1 MISAGKTNTELI
13 NEFLDKKD
21 NGEVITISD
30 INEAISTR
38 SIIDPIAS
46 PDAVTI
52 FYSGEPESLI
62 NTISEDGSMIRMIR
76 RTEAFDFVAND
87 NLYEITEYAL
97 TCEHPMWTDNQ
108 ISNEVNRLFY
118 ESSEY
123 DLSGNLVKKGEG
135 YWTEISR
142 RFAAD
147 TKGDAYSLCANA
159 SPTRIFAAD
168 ELPTWLEVAD
178 DSAKMGG
185 YTKVEL
191 LSMDKTER
199 FKAVQDWTV
208 SDMNSTRVFFDA
220 NGNKIGQTFGGS
232 SLDLRVS
239 DIVPDDYLFETTLQE
254 TKKFINEADLKSKY
268 SFLNDLSG
276 DEYYRA
282 KNKFT
287 VYDYLESIGADSPTI
302 EKTGILSD
310 STIRNKYGLIEGVGD
325 KEIINFYRKAEY
337 YSSQGKDVAN
347 IKVGDWIK
355 ETDIQLSLEERI
367 IAREAK
373 DLSVDDFLKF
383 SEKEKGMYSS
393 PEVGK
398 SIKKAQTKI
407 KVMKGLRTFEKTA
420 NFALAAVFIYE
431 TANFIVDVTDAY
443 EKGEINSHE
452 FAEIVTEYVGGI
464 AGAMCAITAAQPA
477 ISSITESLTAVNP
490 IVAGIT
496 YIVLNA
502 AAGIVGAIGGEKIYS
517 AVFNL
522 VSDTKEGLFKL
533 IDGTTNQIEGTVY
546 NDLLDF
552 SSGVIKNGLIKTD
565 VEDKLIID
573 GRSGDDWIIGYKY
586 GDEIKGG
593 SGNDYIEGGDG
604 ADYIYGETGHDKIY
618 GQDGWDRIEGGPGND
633 EIFGDKGND
642 TLSGDDDNDLI
653 NGGDD
658 TDIIKGGAGNDR
670 LFGGEGTDYIWGGS
684 GNDYIEGGGDQGD
697 FLYGG
702 PDEDLIVAGSGSDEI
717 EGGSGNDI
725 ILGGAGTDI
734 IYGDDK
740 IDVDSWL
747 GFADEISGGDSDD
760 IIYGCGGDDLIWGGQ
775 GEDKIFGGHG
785 NDKIYGGS
793 NNDIIYG
800 GADSDTIFGNTG
812 DDTIN
817 GGNDN
822 DTIYGG
828 DHNDKLRGDK
838 GNDTLDGGSGD
849 DKLCGGDGYDK
860 YIFGKGYN
868 NDIIYDPYAFNT
880 IVFTDID
887 YDELIPSYSETNSK
901 YLVINV
907 ASTFDTLTIID
918 FKELQNKFQFKFEKT
933 GNYYTLEDNDGVFN
947 FVKKEYEFEYTAS
960 MNNGVYGKIKTNSTT
975 NNVHS
980 YTQAATAL
988 PPRDPLVIDLG
999 TKGINLSTVENGVHF
1014 DIDKN
1019 GFAEKT
1025 VWTDGEDGFLV
1036 LDRNYNGII
1045 DDGGELFSDHVIM
1058 KNGLTSSDGFEAL
1071 ADLDEDNNGIIDE
1084 KDSRF
1089 FDLRVWVDSERD
1101 GFSTADEIKTLADL
1115 GITSIVLPEN
1125 QADPDDDTV
1134 EFIKTGSVILE
1145 EGIRDIQ
1152 EHWFEI
1158 NGADTQEITVN
1169 NVENDLTSFGNMP
1182 SLTNALASDESGE
1195 LASLVE
1201 DFKKSD
1207 DFAEKRIITKKIL
1220 YFITGANEI
1229 ASDSRGG
1236 TVDARDLHVI
1246 EAIMGIDSFIGADGS
1261 ATPNS
1266 NAAPILKELY
1276 VQFENLYLSLL
1287 DNELDGTGYIEYLE
1301 EVIDEN
1307 NNIVIDP
1314 EYIDIT
1320 IENAAMLGKNVE
1332 KIVFSIGSYLK
1343 TYDKAC
1349 GTNCF
1354 GAFKERYPE
1363 YADVLDTVIN
1373 ADSVLGTNND
1383 DVLDGTNASEIFWG
1397 DSGNDTINAGDGND
1411 FIYGGA
1417 GNDVLNGGSGND
1429 TYFFAKNHGN
1439 DIVNDRAGETKLV
1452 FTDGASAEDYDTG
1465 ISVSENQIGFTLTNK
1480 QTGDTIFLPDFI
1492 SLHDSYKIAFADN
1505 ESTIGGGDAQETI
1518 NGTDGNDYLEAGDG
1532 FNIFY
1537 GGDGEDTIA
1546 GGANIDIM
1554 YGGEN
1559 DDTLLGRNGTNI
1571 MYGEGGND
1579 KIYDGDDSSYLSGG
1593 EGNDELYGGGGADVL
1608 DGGSGNDYL
1617 QGDHGNDTY
1626 IFAEGYDV
1634 DTIAA
1639 SSDLNKI
1646 IIHDYRVSDMN
1657 NTREANNDLVIDF
1670 GTDTG
1675 DSLIVKAFFDYNS
1688 NRDYNFIF
1696 DDGTVLGQYDIT
1708 AKTAPFYG
1716 TDGNDYLMG
1725 TNDNDIIDGGAGD
1738 DNLCGSGGED
1748 TYIFGKGYAHDTI
1761 NEWGSDHSIV
1771 ELKDIASDE
1780 ITVSDQWGSNLLIA
1794 VNDTEDVL
1802 TISNFKWGQAS
1813 YTFNFADGAEG
1824 YVDKDTWQLI
1834 LTKQPDPVEE
1844 DIEQTNA
1851 ELLNE
1856 IYSDDELGA
1865 DIFENDSTI
1874 ISEVTDSITVS
1885 EDTDEVSDMTDIQTM
1900 ILAENMSAFS
1910 DASNVY
1916 DNAGITDITADT
1928 TALDQLLV
1936 SSSVQ

>member
-1 MISAGKTNTELI
+1 MVYFSKEELCLIEMLSYFNKASEVIYQAIDTNIKKADTNTFSNTMKYQTIKDILHVFNTNSLDKLSGIDEIIDTDYCVSGKEWAQIIELILDNDRINKLVLTDVSPDGKALCFAESAGAADSAIVAFMGTVDSEEWRDNATAARVADSVYQEAAYNYVNGLKYNDITVIGHSKGGNKAMYTAILCDKVTRCVSFDGQGFSRDFLIKYIKEISERSEIITNYSLSTDFVHILLKQLPGSQQYYVKGYGLEAPGIADPREFTLKKFGYIVAQNHSPNSFFKTN
-13 NEFLDKKD
+13 
-21 NGEVITISD
+21 NGELVAENKAPVFELTDESETSILLRNYVEYLLDLADGTGFDALVDYVGDILHDIFANNNVFTTVFSDVEQLGKVVGYTLNYITTKNLKTNDALDLLSGLGLNQFPILDFILDVIKAYNNIQDVISIKD
-30 INEAISTR
+30 AINNTLGN
-38 SIIDPIAS
+38 IIDPVTNNPIAKWLKHKIGE
-46 PDAVTI
+46 TI
-52 FYSGEPESLI
+52 EDDFEATKKAAWSIIVSKFGGIIPESILPEDEFYKLCDLI
-62 NTISEDGSMIRMIR
+62 NSAYD
-76 RTEAFDFVAND
+76 AANQAMPVHD
-87 NLYEITEYAL
+87 IDLVYYEYNDELLNANNNYNDILNFIMSY
-97 TCEHPMWTDNQ
+97 D
-108 ISNEVNRLFY
+108 SY
-118 ESSEY
+118 SSEEIY
-123 DLSGNLVKKGEG
+123 DILMSNKSDYVDMTIDS
-135 YWTEISR
+135 YNHN
-142 RFAAD
+142 F
-147 TKGDAYSLCANA
+147 
-159 SPTRIFAAD
+159 IFAQI
-168 ELPTWLEVAD
+168 
-178 DSAKMGG
+178 MGG
-185 YTKVEL
+185 KDQATDYIEN
-191 LSMDKTER
+191 
-199 FKAVQDWTV
+199 
-208 SDMNSTRVFFDA
+208 NS
-220 NGNKIGQTFGGS
+220 
-232 SLDLRVS
+232 
-239 DIVPDDYLFETTLQE
+239 
-254 TKKFINEADLKSKY
+254 
-268 SFLNDLSG
+268 
-276 DEYYRA
+276 
-282 KNKFT
+282 
-287 VYDYLESIGADSPTI
+287 
-302 EKTGILSD
+302 
-310 STIRNKYGLIEGVGD
+310 
-325 KEIINFYRKAEY
+325 
-337 YSSQGKDVAN
+337 
-347 IKVGDWIK
+347 
-355 ETDIQLSLEERI
+355 
-367 IAREAK
+367 
-373 DLSVDDFLKF
+373 
-383 SEKEKGMYSS
+383 
-393 PEVGK
+393 
-398 SIKKAQTKI
+398 
-407 KVMKGLRTFEKTA
+407 
-420 NFALAAVFIYE
+420 
-431 TANFIVDVTDAY
+431 
-443 EKGEINSHE
+443 
-452 FAEIVTEYVGGI
+452 
-464 AGAMCAITAAQPA
+464 
-477 ISSITESLTAVNP
+477 
-490 IVAGIT
+490 
-496 YIVLNA
+496 
-502 AAGIVGAIGGEKIYS
+502 
-517 AVFNL
+517 
-522 VSDTKEGLFKL
+522 
-533 IDGTTNQIEGTVY
+533 
-546 NDLLDF
+546 
-552 SSGVIKNGLIKTD
+552 
-565 VEDKLIID
+565 
-573 GRSGDDWIIGYKY
+573 
-586 GDEIKGG
+586 DEIKDFLYNKFFNIDSTDTALIASKNENTVLYSGNENSVIWGSAKDDTFAGG
-593 SGNDYIEGGDG
+593 KGNDILYGNSGNDH
-604 ADYIYGETGHDKIY
+604 IYGSY
-618 GQDGWDRIEGGPGND
+618 G
-633 EIFGDKGND
+633 
-642 TLSGDDDNDLI
+642 
-653 NGGDD
+653 
-658 TDIIKGGAGNDR
+658 
-670 LFGGEGTDYIWGGS
+670 
-684 GNDYIEGGGDQGD
+684 
-697 FLYGG
+697 
-702 PDEDLIVAGSGSDEI
+702 
-717 EGGSGNDI
+717 
-725 ILGGAGTDI
+725 
-734 IYGDDK
+734 
-740 IDVDSWL
+740 
-747 GFADEISGGDSDD
+747 
-760 IIYGCGGDDLIWGGQ
+760 
-775 GEDKIFGGHG
+775 
-785 NDKIYGGS
+785 
-793 NNDIIYG
+793 NDIIYG
-800 GADSDTIFGNTG
+800 GEGEDYIYGGADNDKLYGNNDDDHIYGGSGNDTIEGGSGADRIYGDSGEDIIDGGPGNDWIYGGEDNDNIETG
-812 DDTIN
+812 GGDDHVWGEGGNDQITAAGGEHNYLYGGKGFDTISGSVGIDHIYGEDDDDTIDGSFGN
-817 GGNDN
+817 DILFGGNE
-822 DTIYGG
+822 
-828 DHNDKLRGDK
+828 
-838 GNDTLDGGSGD
+838 NDTLDGGYGD
-849 DKLCGGDGYDK
+849 DELYGGNGNDTYIITKNRQKNTILDTYGHNYLDFRKVSLEEVEFAFSEETEDALDIKIKNTNDVFTIKKFSESVEKFSLVFHDESNPNKLSYYK
-860 YIFGKGYN
+860 FIN
-868 NDIIYDPYAFNT
+868 NDGT
-880 IVFTDID
+880 IDV
-887 YDELIPSYSETNSK
+887 ELQESNWG
-901 YLVINV
+901 V
-907 ASTFDTLTIID
+907 ASHINDNDTLWN
-918 FKELQNKFQFKFEKT
+918 KVQNDSKNNNAKKYEEAEK
-933 GNYYTLEDNDGVFN
+933 
-947 FVKKEYEFEYTAS
+947 K
-960 MNNGVYGKIKTNSTT
+960 
-975 NNVHS
+975 
-980 YTQAATAL
+980 Q
-988 PPRDPLVIDLG
+988 PPRDPLVIDF
-999 TKGINLSTVENGVHF
+999 SENETTSDEGLVNADDGVYF
-1014 DIDKN
+1014 DLDNN

-1025 VWTDGEDGFLV
+1025 AWINENKGFLAY
-1036 LDRNYNGII
+1036 DRNGNGII
-1045 DDGGELFSDHVIM
+1045 DNGSELFGDSIILSDGRKSEH
-1058 KNGLTSSDGFEAL
+1058 GFEAL
-1071 ADLDEDNNGIIDE
+1071 ADFDSDKDGDIDKDDAKFKELLVWKDTEKNGRTDAGE
-1084 KDSRF
+1084 
-1089 FDLRVWVDSERD
+1089 LH
-1101 GFSTADEIKTLADL
+1101 TLEEL
-1115 GITSIVLPEN
+1115 GIESISLTTEN
-1125 QADPDDDTV
+1125 RNHTTDSGTIITDSAVVKRKDG
-1134 EFIKTGSVILE
+1134 KMLE
-1145 EGIRDIQ
+1145 IA
-1152 EHWFEI
+1152 EHWFE
-1158 NGADTQEITVN
+1158 AHSYDTQELNIEGDGVS
-1169 NVENDLTSFGNMP
+1169 LTSFGIMP
-1182 SLTNALASDESGE
+1182 SLTNALAADESGE

-1363 YADVLDTVIN
+1363 YADTLDTIIN
-1373 ADSVLGTNND
+1373 ADSVLGTSND
-1383 DVLDGTNASEIFWG
+1383 DLLDGTNTSEIFWG
-1397 DSGNDTINAGDGND
+1397 DSGNDTISAGAGND

-1559 DDTLLGRNGTNI
+1559 DDTLLGRNSTNI

-1608 DGGSGNDYL
+1608 NGGSGNDYL

-1657 NTREANNDLVIDF
+1657 NTREANNDLVINF

-1708 AKTAPFYG
+1708 AKSAPIFG
-1716 TDGNDYLMG
+1716 TDGDDYLMG
-1725 TNDNDIIDGGAGD
+1725 TNDDDTIDGGAGD

-1748 TYIFGKGYAHDTI
+1748 TYIFGKGYAHDAI
-1761 NEWGSDHSIV
+1761 NEWGSDHSVV

-1813 YTFNFADGAEG
+1813 YTFRFADGAEG
-1824 YVDKDTWQLI
+1824 YIDKDTWQLI

>member
-1 MISAGKTNTELI
+1 MEEMLKLVQNNPRLSRLVIVYPNTPNDVNTSSVCLVDPVTKNVYVIYGGNYIDAKNAKYSTWVENFLGAVETTTGEHENALRFYCDSVAAARIYLGLGEKEKLNVTVSGHSTAGNMAQFVTIAYPKCGKYD
-13 NEFLDKKD
+13 DK
-21 NGEVITISD
+21 SD
-30 INEAISTR
+30 ICSCVSVDGQGFSAKFLNDSE
-38 SIIDPIAS
+38 
-46 PDAVTI
+46 
-52 FYSGEPESLI
+52 YSSLI
-62 NTISEDGSMIRMIR
+62 KDRAKLITSIVPDKSIVGSLMY
-76 RTEAFDFVAND
+76 TVPD
-87 NLYEITEYAL
+87 ITEKVIEAEDPPVPVLGYHMPSVLLSDKGGLNNETDKSLVSKIIHAVSCSIVDNMTDSKL
-97 TCEHPMWTDNQ
+97 VDERHIMRRLGEFAEEIFSEPNDLNKIEKCAFYIKASLKLLSDNQ
-108 ISNEVNRLFY
+108 VRIQLKEEVVQSFNELFI
-118 ESSEY
+118 EMC
-123 DLSGNLVKKGEG
+123 VKACKDALPSALEPL
-135 YWTEISR
+135 
-142 RFAAD
+142 
-147 TKGDAYSLCANA
+147 AYSLGMLMFQI
-159 SPTRIFAAD
+159 SEQIED
-168 ELPTWLEVAD
+168 YMDL
-178 DSAKMGG
+178 AKAIEAYMPFNN
-185 YTKVEL
+185 L
-191 LSMDKTER
+191 LST
-199 FKAVQDWTV
+199 
-208 SDMNSTRVFFDA
+208 
-220 NGNKIGQTFGGS
+220 
-232 SLDLRVS
+232 
-239 DIVPDDYLFETTLQE
+239 
-254 TKKFINEADLKSKY
+254 KSK
-268 SFLNDLSG
+268 DM
-276 DEYYRA
+276 
-282 KNKFT
+282 
-287 VYDYLESIGADSPTI
+287 
-302 EKTGILSD
+302 
-310 STIRNKYGLIEGVGD
+310 LIEFFVD
-325 KEIINFYRKAEY
+325 KSTDLISLGIDAYKEAKSSKKQFTDKIKGAINGLLSRFGNESDNNSENDYSASIIN
-337 YSSQGKDVAN
+337 
-347 IKVGDWIK
+347 GDNY
-355 ETDIQLSLEERI
+355 DNSI
-367 IAREAK
+367 IAE
-373 DLSVDDFLKF
+373 
-383 SEKEKGMYSS
+383 G
-393 PEVGK
+393 
-398 SIKKAQTKI
+398 SIAHTI
-407 KVMKGLRTFEKTA
+407 LGF
-420 NFALAAVFIYE
+420 
-431 TANFIVDVTDAY
+431 
-443 EKGEINSHE
+443 
-452 FAEIVTEYVGGI
+452 
-464 AGAMCAITAAQPA
+464 
-477 ISSITESLTAVNP
+477 
-490 IVAGIT
+490 
-496 YIVLNA
+496 
-502 AAGIVGAIGGEKIYS
+502 
-517 AVFNL
+517 
-522 VSDTKEGLFKL
+522 
-533 IDGTTNQIEGTVY
+533 
-546 NDLLDF
+546 
-552 SSGVIKNGLIKTD
+552 
-565 VEDKLIID
+565 
-573 GRSGDDWIIGYKY
+573 
-586 GDEIKGG
+586 
-593 SGNDYIEGGDG
+593 SGNDVIWGDTENDEIYGGKGKDIIIGGNGNDVIHGDADSDSIILVENNSDTSLYDDEIHGGDG
-604 ADYIYGETGHDKIY
+604 DDKIY
-618 GQDGWDRIEGGPGND
+618 GEFGNDHLYGNSGDDEIYGGCGDDSIYGGENNDKLYGDSGNDIIHGDSGEDIIDGGPGND
-633 EIFGDKGND
+633 WIYGGE
-642 TLSGDDDNDLI
+642 DNDNI
-653 NGGDD
+653 ETGGGDD
-658 TDIIKGGAGNDR
+658 HVWGEGGNDQITAAGGEHNYLYGGKGFDTISGSVGIDHIYGEDDDDTIDGSFGNDK
-670 LFGGEGTDYIWGGS
+670 LFGGNE
-684 GNDYIEGGGDQGD
+684 
-697 FLYGG
+697 
-702 PDEDLIVAGSGSDEI
+702 
-717 EGGSGNDI
+717 
-725 ILGGAGTDI
+725 
-734 IYGDDK
+734 
-740 IDVDSWL
+740 
-747 GFADEISGGDSDD
+747 
-760 IIYGCGGDDLIWGGQ
+760 
-775 GEDKIFGGHG
+775 
-785 NDKIYGGS
+785 
-793 NNDIIYG
+793 
-800 GADSDTIFGNTG
+800 
-812 DDTIN
+812 
-817 GGNDN
+817 
-822 DTIYGG
+822 
-828 DHNDKLRGDK
+828 
-838 GNDTLDGGSGD
+838 NDTLDGGYGD
-849 DKLCGGDGYDK
+849 DELYGGNGNDTYIITKNRQKNTILDTYGHNYLDFRKVSLEEVEFAFSEETEDALDIKIKNTNDVFTIKKFSESVEKFSLVFHDESNPNKLSYYK
-860 YIFGKGYN
+860 FIN
-868 NDIIYDPYAFNT
+868 NDGT
-880 IVFTDID
+880 IDV
-887 YDELIPSYSETNSK
+887 ELQESNWGLASH
-901 YLVINV
+901 INDN
-907 ASTFDTLTIID
+907 DTLWN
-918 FKELQNKFQFKFEKT
+918 KVQNDSKNNNAKKYEEAEK
-933 GNYYTLEDNDGVFN
+933 
-947 FVKKEYEFEYTAS
+947 K
-960 MNNGVYGKIKTNSTT
+960 
-975 NNVHS
+975 
-980 YTQAATAL
+980 Q
-988 PPRDPLVIDLG
+988 PPRDPLVIDF
-999 TKGINLSTVENGVHF
+999 SENGTSSDEGLVNADDGVYF
-1014 DIDKN
+1014 DLDNN

-1025 VWTDGEDGFLV
+1025 AWISKDKGFLAY
-1036 LDRNYNGII
+1036 DRNGNGII
-1045 DDGGELFSDHVIM
+1045 DNGSELFGDSVIM
-1058 KNGLTSSDGFEAL
+1058 SDGRKSEHGFEAL
-1071 ADLDEDNNGIIDE
+1071 ADFDSDKDGDIDKDDAKFKELLVWKDTEKNGRTDAGE
-1084 KDSRF
+1084 
-1089 FDLRVWVDSERD
+1089 LH
-1101 GFSTADEIKTLADL
+1101 TLEEL
-1115 GITSIVLPEN
+1115 GIESISLTTEN
-1125 QADPDDDTV
+1125 RNHTTDSGTIITDSAVVKRKDG
-1134 EFIKTGSVILE
+1134 KMLE
-1145 EGIRDIQ
+1145 IA
-1152 EHWFEI
+1152 EHWFE
-1158 NGADTQEITVN
+1158 AHSYDTQELNIEGDGVS
-1169 NVENDLTSFGNMP
+1169 LTSFGIMP
-1182 SLTNALASDESGE
+1182 SLTNALAADESGE

-1276 VQFENLYLSLL
+1276 VQFENLYLNLL

-1363 YADVLDTVIN
+1363 YADTLDTIIN
-1373 ADSVLGTNND
+1373 ADSVLGTSND
-1383 DVLDGTNASEIFWG
+1383 DLLDGTNTSEIFWG
-1397 DSGNDTINAGDGND
+1397 DSGNDTINAGGGND

-1492 SLHDSYKIAFADN
+1492 SLHDSYNIAFADN

-1657 NTREANNDLVIDF
+1657 NTREANNNLVINF

-1708 AKTAPFYG
+1708 AKSAPIFG
-1716 TDGNDYLMG
+1716 TDGDDYLMG
-1725 TNDNDIIDGGAGD
+1725 TNDDDTIDGGAGD

-1748 TYIFGKGYAHDTI
+1748 TYIFGKGYAHDAI
-1761 NEWGSDHSIV
+1761 NEWGSDHSVV

-1813 YTFNFADGAEG
+1813 YTFRFADGAEG
-1824 YVDKDTWQLI
+1824 YVDKETWQLV